1 MTEVLNR
8 LLFNRYIYFLSKGN
22 KRFAGHS
29 KWANIKHI
37 KAEKDNE
44 RMVLF
49 HHLKLQMQIA
59 IQGIFIMT
67 IICIMCLLDNKLL
80 HLKH

>member
-1 MTEVLNR
+1 MTEILNK

-37 KAEKDNE
+37 KAERDHEK
-44 RMVLF
+44 MVLF
-49 HHLKLQMQIA
+49 HKFKLKMQVA
-59 IQGIFIMT
+59 IQGIFIM
-67 IICIMCLLDNKLL
+67 IIIYIC
-80 HLKH
+80 

>member
-1 MTEVLNR
+1 MTEILNK

-49 HHLKLQMQIA
+49 YNFKLKMQIA
-59 IQGIFIMT
+59 IQGIFIII
-67 IICIMCLLDNKLL
+67 IICICWVMSSNI
-80 HLKH
+80 